1 MLPPAVEGEASL
13 APTEECAAMTLAE
26 LAVTIGLLGVLG
38 LTASRFGLSAIPAYL
53 LAGIILGPNDPE
65 FVRLVQ
71 PSEVTDFVAE
81 IGLIFLLFFLGL
93 EFSVERLVRSG
104 RHVGLGGAADLLFNA
119 GLGFLVGAAFFGVG
133 FAAVV
138 VAACVYVSSS
148 AIAVKALT
156 DFRRLADDE
165 TDLVLAILLFED
177 VAIAA
182 VLGFVAT
189 GGGGVGTTAWV
200 SSKALLFVAA
210 SLAASRWLG
219 PAIGRLLQRLDLEF
233 FLLAVFG
240 FVVGMSAFAY
250 WLEMSEAV
258 GALMAGVIL
267 SESGVR
273 EEIEQRFFA
282 VRDVF
287 AALFFFTFALTID
300 LGKLGDVGWIVLI
313 ATVATV
319 VGKLGVGV
327 LAGRLGG
334 FTARQGLNA
343 GAALVAHGEFT
354 IILAQLAAGNAVL
367 TMVERDDIAAFAG
380 LYVLAT
386 ATVGVILMKESKRI
400 GRVAFRARP
409 ALE

>member
-1 MLPPAVEGEASL
+1 MS
-13 APTEECAAMTLAE
+13 LAE
-26 LAVTIGLLGVLG
+26 LAVTIALLGVLG
-38 LTASRFGLSAIPAYL
+38 LVASRFGLSAIPAYL
-53 LAGIILGPNDPE
+53 LAGIILGPNDPD
-65 FVRLVQ
+65 FIRLVQ

-81 IGLIFLLFFLGL
+81 VGLIFLLFFLGL
-93 EFSVERLVRSG
+93 EFSVDRLVRSG
-104 RHVGLGGAADLLFNA
+104 RHVGLGGAADLAVNA
-119 GLGFLVGAAFFGVG
+119 GLGLLVGLAAFGVS
-133 FAAVV
+133 FAAIV

-189 GGGGVGTTAWV
+189 GGGSAATTAGV
-200 SSKALLFVAA
+200 TAKALLFVGAA
-210 SLAASRWLG
+210 LAASRWLG
-219 PAIGRLLQRLDLEF
+219 APIGRLLGRLELEF

-240 FVVGMSAFAY
+240 FVIGMSALAEQ
-250 WLEMSEAV
+250 LELSEAV
-258 GALMAGVIL
+258 GALMAGIVL

-287 AALFFFTFALTID
+287 AALFFFAFALTID
-300 LGKLGDVGWIVLI
+300 LGKVGEVGWIVAL
-313 ATVATV
+313 AVAVTL
-319 VGKLGVGV
+319 VGKVGVGV

-354 IILAQLAAGNAVL
+354 VILAQLAVGNAAL
-367 TMVERDDIAAFAG
+367 TVAHREDIAAFAG

-386 ATVGVILMKESKRI
+386 ATIGVVLLKESKRI
-400 GRVAFRARP
+400 GRMLVQAP
-409 ALE
+409 